1 MNREEKRERPSAA
14 QLAAEIERNESR
26 TKFSQALRST
36 IYILITV
43 AAIAVLISTLLFP
56 VMKTYGSSMTPTIED
71 GEILVALKNSDFT
84 TGDVIA
90 FYYNNKILVKRVICG
105 PGDWVDL
112 REDGTVIVNGT
123 ALEEPYLKSKAYGTS
138 DIGYPY
144 QVPDGQYLVLG
155 DHRETSVDSRNS
167 VVGCVANEQIVG
179 RILCCIWPLHDLRI
193 L

>member
-144 QVPDGQYLVLG
+144 QVPDGQYFVLG

>member
-71 GEILVALKNSDFT
+71 GEILADCPGKGLL
-84 TGDVIA
+84 
-90 FYYNNKILVKRVICG
+90 ILLGV
-105 PGDWVDL
+105 
-112 REDGTVIVNGT
+112 T
-123 ALEEPYLKSKAYGTS
+123 TS
-138 DIGYPY
+138 DTDD
-144 QVPDGQYLVLG
+144 DGQ
-155 DHRETSVDSRNS
+155 
-167 VVGCVANEQIVG
+167 Q
-179 RILCCIWPLHDLRI
+179 
-193 L
+193 